1 MDEKYTI
8 VLQVVN
14 LRLDHMY
21 GVKDDDNKFVAWVLS
36 QLKDQKKHLNE

>member
-1 MDEKYTI
+1 VDEKYTI

-14 LRLDHMY
+14 LMLDYTY